1 METLFSV
8 KVTEQELN
16 SFAQLSGDW
25 NPLHTDKNYACN
37 TTYGG
42 NILHGAFSSAL
53 ISRVAG
59 MYLPGKYCLLHR
71 MNLRFLSPITV
82 PATLVVK
89 AKEKSKGWVEVEII
103 NADSG
108 VLHVQASYSYG
119 LHREL
124 IKNNKKHAKEIVKE
138 TLLEYH
144 LADYITVPSSFVK
157 RSMNE
162 AGINPEKIFVNPYG
176 VDLSQFKQIPKQD
189 NIFRVIFCGNLS
201 IQKGSHYL
209 LQSIYELNL
218 EDFECW
224 HIGKISSEME
234 VFIKKYRT
242 KKMKYK
248 GVQPQSELY
257 KLYSQGSVFCMPSL
271 QEGMAMVQLQAMA
284 CGLPLI
290 CTTNT
295 GGDDLITADGKE
307 GFVIPVKSVDSI
319 KEKINYLYKNRSE
332 CREMGLKAR
341 QRVSKGFTW
350 NDYGDRYTLFLESV
364 INK

>member
-1 METLFSV
+1 
-8 KVTEQELN
+8 
-16 SFAQLSGDW
+16 
-25 NPLHTDKNYACN
+25 
-37 TTYGG
+37 
-42 NILHGAFSSAL
+42 
-53 ISRVAG
+53 
-59 MYLPGKYCLLHR
+59 
-71 MNLRFLSPITV
+71 
-82 PATLVVK
+82 
-89 AKEKSKGWVEVEII
+89 
-103 NADSG
+103 
-108 VLHVQASYSYG
+108 
-119 LHREL
+119 
-124 IKNNKKHAKEIVKE
+124 
-138 TLLEYH
+138 LEYH